1 MDKRTARLLAF
12 DEEDSSDRD
21 FSLTLLLLAVGMV
34 LIYFLRDSL
43 VGKSALQE
51 TMLRARAMRP
61 KTSSGSHK
69 RSV

>member
-1 MDKRTARLLAF
+1 MDKRTARLLKF
-12 DEEDSSDRD
+12 EDGDSSDRG
-21 FSLTLLLLAVGMV
+21 FNLMLLLLGVWMV

-43 VGKSALQE
+43 VGKTALQE
-51 TMLRARAMRP
+51 TILRARAMRP

>member
-12 DEEDSSDRD
+12 DEDASSDRD
-21 FSLTLLLLAVGMV
+21 FNLTLLLLAVGMV

-61 KTSSGSHK
+61 KISSGSHK